1 MKEWFSDIHGEPFI
15 AFGSS
20 HITVLIIYFVGLITL
35 LLTYKR
41 ILTNPST
48 YNFIRWTLFVLLIL
62 SELSYQVWTAA
73 NGIWNLRDHM
83 PLHLCGIA
91 GITGAIALVTHN
103 KKLIT
108 ITFFIGFVP
117 AFLALMTPELPYDYP
132 HFRFW
137 KFFIHHMAISWV
149 SIFLVLTNAV
159 KITFKSTMQA
169 YGYLLL
175 YAAIIGYFINPVL
188 DSNYLYLS
196 HTPSA
201 NTPLDLLGSGVWYY
215 INLCLLALVVFV
227 GLFGIYKLF
236 RIKK

>member
-1 MKEWFSDIHGEPFI
+1 MKEWFNDLHGEPFI
-15 AFGSS
+15 AFGSN
-20 HITVLIIYFVGLITL
+20 HITILIIYFVGLITL

-41 ILTNPST
+41 ILANPST

-91 GITGAIALVTHN
+91 GITGAIALVTYN

-108 ITFFIGFVP
+108 ITFFIGLIP
-117 AFLALMTPELPYDYP
+117 AFLALVTPELPYDIP

-137 KFFIHHMAISWV
+137 KFFIHHMTISWV
-149 SIFLVLTNAV
+149 GIFLVVTSSV
-159 KITFKSTMQA
+159 KITFKSTLEA
-169 YGYLLL
+169 YVYLLI
-175 YAAIIGYFINPVL
+175 YAAMIGFFINPVL
-188 DSNYLYLS
+188 NSNYLYLS

-201 NTPLDLLGSGVWYY
+201 NTPLDLLGSGAWYY

-227 GLFGIYKLF
+227 GLFGVYKIF
-236 RIKK
+236 RMSK